1 MSTGQS
7 AGGVKVQVV
16 EEVVIRFAGDSGD
29 GMQLTGTQFT
39 TTSALVGND
48 LATFP
53 DYPAEIRAPVGTL
66 PGVSAFQVRF
76 SSTDIHSPGDAP
88 DALVAMNPAALKVN
102 LKELKKGGLIIVNE
116 GNFGPSDLAKATY
129 AYNPLESSDLDGY
142 QVVRVDLNKLTK
154 EALAGLGLD
163 TKTTLRCKN
172 FFALGMTYWVYSR
185 PIEPTLKWMETQFKK
200 RPELIEA
207 NQRALKAGY
216 NWCDITGVFQSRYE
230 VPPAPLTPGKY
241 RNIMGN
247 QATALGLVAA
257 ARLANL
263 QLFLGSYPITPASDV
278 LHDLSKYKQYGVVTF
293 QAEDEIAAA
302 CPAVGAAYA
311 GNLAVTA
318 TSGPGLALKGEA
330 IGLAVMTELPVV
342 IIDVQR
348 GGPSTGL
355 PTKTEQAD
363 LLQAV
368 YGRNSEAPL
377 CVIAARSPSDCF
389 DAAVEACR
397 IAVEHMTPVILLTDG
412 YIANGAEPWLLP
424 AMDSLKPIKAE
435 FRTQPEGFQP
445 YSRNPDTL
453 ARPWV
458 KPGTPGL
465 EHRIGGIEKADGS
478 GNISYDPTNHEF
490 MCRTRADKVA
500 RIANFIPEATVK
512 GVQSG
517 KVLVLSWGGTYGSVA
532 AALESCEKKK
542 QSVGWVHLRHLN
554 PFPRNLGEI
563 IKRFDKVLVPEL
575 NLGQLVRMIRDQF
588 VVPAIPYNKIQG
600 RPFMTSEVIEAIEKE
615 LG

>member
-7 AGGVKVQVV
+7 DAKVKVEVV
-16 EEVVIRFAGDSGD
+16 EEIVIRFAGDSGD

-53 DYPAEIRAPVGTL
+53 DYPAEIRAPAGTL

-76 SSTDIHSPGDAP
+76 ASTDIHSPGDAP

-116 GNFGPSDLAKATY
+116 GNFGKIDLEKATY
-129 AYNPLESSDLDGY
+129 TYNPLESSDLDGF
-142 QVVRVDLNKLTK
+142 QVVRVDLNKLTR

-163 TKTTLRCKN
+163 TKSTLRCKN

-185 PIEPTLKWMETQFKK
+185 PIEPTLKWMEGQFKK
-200 RPELIEA
+200 RPELVEA

-216 NWCDITGVFQSRYE
+216 NWCDITGVFQTRFE
-230 VPPAPLTPGKY
+230 VPPAKLTPGKY

-247 QATALGLVAA
+247 QATAIGLIAA
-257 ARLANL
+257 SRLANL

-278 LHDLSKYKQYGVVTF
+278 LHDLSKMKQYGVVTF
-293 QAEDEIAAA
+293 QAEDEIAAVCSA
-302 CPAVGAAYA
+302 LGAAYA
-311 GNLAVTA
+311 GNLAVTT

-330 IGLAVMTELPVV
+330 LGLAVMTELPIVV
-342 IIDVQR
+342 IDVQR

-377 CVIAARSPSDCF
+377 CVLAASSPSDCF
-389 DAAVEACR
+389 AATVEACR
-397 IAVEHMTPVILLTDG
+397 IALEHMTPVILLTDG

-424 AMDSLKPIKAE
+424 EIEALKPIKTS
-435 FRTQPEGFQP
+435 FRTNPEGYLP
-445 YSRNPDTL
+445 YSRDPVTL

-465 EHRIGGIEKADGS
+465 EHRIGGIDKADGT
-478 GNISYDPTNHEF
+478 GNVSYDPANHEF
-490 MCRTRADKVA
+490 MCRTRAEKVA
-500 RIANFIPEATVK
+500 RIANHFPEATVK
-512 GVQSG
+512 GAQSG
-517 KVLVLSWGGTYGSVA
+517 KLLVLSWGGTYGSVA
-532 AALESCEKKK
+532 AALEHCEKQKH
-542 QSVGWVHLRHLN
+542 SVGWVHLRHLN
-554 PFPRNLGEI
+554 PFPRNLGEL

-575 NLGQLVRMIRDQF
+575 NLGQLIRMIRDQF
-588 VVPAIPYNKIQG
+588 VVHAIPFNKIQG
-600 RPFMTSEVIEAIEKE
+600 RPFMTSEVIGAIEKE